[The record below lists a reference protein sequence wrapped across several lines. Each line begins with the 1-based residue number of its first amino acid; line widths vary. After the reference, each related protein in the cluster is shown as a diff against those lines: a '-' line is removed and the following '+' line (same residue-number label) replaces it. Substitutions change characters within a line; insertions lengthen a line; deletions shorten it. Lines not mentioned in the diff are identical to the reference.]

1 MPNASTTVRTMFEAQ
16 DKPLTM
22 PEILPLVPSLKKNEV
37 SMALCY
43 LMKMR
48 YLSRERVPRMGTKGR
63 KEVWQYFYHPE
74 RLPKEEAK

>member
-22 PEILPLVPSLKKNEV
+22 TDILPLVPSLKKNEV

-43 LMKMR
+43 LIKMR
-48 YLSRERVPRMGTKGR
+48 YLSREKVERTGTKGR
-63 KEVWQYFYHPE
+63 KEVWQYSFHRE
-74 RLPKEEAK
+74 RLPKEAA